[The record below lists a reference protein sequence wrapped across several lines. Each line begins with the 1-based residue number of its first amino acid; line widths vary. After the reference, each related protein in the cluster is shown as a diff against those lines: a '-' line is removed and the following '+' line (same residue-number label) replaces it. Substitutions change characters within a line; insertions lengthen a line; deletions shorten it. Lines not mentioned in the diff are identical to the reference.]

1 MLQLTLGKISSA
13 RRRRG
18 YWTRFAFSILFSG
31 TACAAHS
38 HSGDQRPARSLDA
51 GATTIEAVRPHE
63 LDKDRFVSAD
73 LSDVANSELDWLIR
87 PPYGEVRLGSVPFT
101 IWAGN
106 RSVVH
111 TRNRSRPDYP
121 EAVRVR
127 IGVAS
132 VARVH
137 LLLSGS
143 WVSAPG
149 QRVGTVRISYS
160 DGSIREVALI
170 VMQTIRETWMP
181 IADFLKYRLS
191 PPPDGVTWKVAYSES
206 QMRGT
211 MPSMGFLDR
220 LSISTEPRLK
230 IDEISFLN
238 EDRSAGSGIIL
249 TAVTLEKSELKGREA
264 RRNGDRIPSLGRLL
278 AEIPP
283 QPDPW
288 NAPP

>member
-1 MLQLTLGKISSA
+1 MLQPSLGKISSA

-18 YWTRFAFSILFSG
+18 YWTTFAFSIVFSG

-38 HSGDQRPARSLDA
+38 HSGDQRPARALDA
-51 GATTIEAVRPHE
+51 RATTIEAVRPHE
-63 LDKDRFVSAD
+63 LDEDRFVSAD

-87 PPYGEVRLGSVPFT
+87 PPYGDVRLGSVPFN
-101 IWAGN
+101 IRAGN
-106 RSVVH
+106 RAVIH

-143 WVSAPG
+143 WVSGPG
-149 QRVGTVRISYS
+149 QHIGRVRISYS
-160 DGSIREVALI
+160 DGSTREVALV

-191 PPPDGVTWKVAYSES
+191 PPPDGVMWKVAYSES
-206 QMRGT
+206 QMRGEK
-211 MPSMGFLDR
+211 PSMGFLDR
-220 LSISTEPRLK
+220 LSIATDPART
-230 IDEISFLN
+230 IDEISLLN
-238 EDRSAGSGIIL
+238 EDRRTGSGIIL
-249 TAVTLEKSELKGREA
+249 TAVTLEKSHLEGREA
-264 RRNGDRIPSLGRLL
+264 RLTGGPR
-278 AEIPP
+278 
-283 QPDPW
+283 
-288 NAPP
+288 